1 MVVGFIG
8 RRPSCTRFAQIM
20 LLLILFSLRIQSEQ
34 QRKLLACSRYS
45 IVARMS
51 WRLGKVDGIELPLC
65 AGRSLSVHPD

>member
-1 MVVGFIG
+1 
-8 RRPSCTRFAQIM
+8 M